1 MLTALCQF
9 LRAEATVPIPCPPK
23 SCFVGETL
31 MLGISPLWVA
41 AARIADVKP
50 QIFNLALESL
60 LANSNLMRTEKVLQR
75 CSNGIL
81 NEGTSALGQQL
92 PAIPYG
98 CHHQPWASRVSLRPS
113 GLTNPIKKP
122 SYFIGEGALP
132 FYPPF
137 AVALGGL
144 TTLDFRL
151 KTC

>member
-9 LRAEATVPIPCPPK
+9 LRVEATLPIPCPPK

-41 AARIADVKP
+41 AAQIADVKP

-75 CSNGIL
+75 SSNGIL
-81 NEGTSALGQQL
+81 NEGTSAIGQQL
-92 PAIPYG
+92 PSIPYG
-98 CHHQPWASRVSLRPS
+98 CHHQPWAPRVSLRPF
-113 GLTNPIKKP
+113 GLTNPIKKTQ
-122 SYFIGEGALP
+122 L
-132 FYPPF
+132 FYWRGGSAFHPPF

-151 KTC
+151 KIW